1 MLLFHT
7 VSTSRYPCFSCVFA
21 LALAAAAAAAAAAAT
36 AAHSC
41 SALTFAAIA
50 NFTSRRAKNQSKM
63 EDRVVKFM
71 YVHSLI

>member
-21 LALAAAAAAAAAAAT
+21 LALAAAAAAT

>member
-1 MLLFHT
+1 LLLFHT

-21 LALAAAAAAAAAAAT
+21 LALAAAAAAAAAAT

>member
-21 LALAAAAAAAAAAAT
+21 LALAAAAAT